1 MYNNNLLLRQLLP
14 NKFIFTLINGY
25 DKIVKMEMENK
36 KPKVLVT
43 YIEAGYGHIVSA
55 KALSES
61 LKNKYGNE
69 IDVVDVYVSE
79 NNEDVKK
86 FENYL
91 VAEVKRT
98 NKIKGYGSLQLSA
111 MHIIGSQNSLKLVHS
126 TIFKNAKKSVIELY
140 DKYKP
145 DMVVSTHFSPQHFAV
160 EYRNSTLH
168 NLLVANYN
176 PDPNVHGWW
185 DNRGDLFMV
194 NNHYAY
200 LEAIKNKFNPN
211 TIKRVGFTIRQSI
224 VNCNLT
230 REQLR
235 EKFNLPQNNFTICL
249 ADGAYATAKLKS
261 YTNELLK
268 CKHNITLLVIAGKN
282 KKVYDYFVQKQQ
294 MGKIPSNITLK
305 VFEFVDYAHE
315 LYGASDVFI
324 TKAGPNAIQDSLFMG
339 TPVLVNYYATVIENI
354 TQKLFTQVYKCGT
367 TILDKQTMRK
377 TIEKWIKHPKEL
389 NKYKQNCKRFDKTKN
404 GADDAA
410 DHIYNL
416 LKYQKPHLF
425 KNKSINQ

>member
-1 MYNNNLLLRQLLP
+1 MIL
-14 NKFIFTLINGY
+14 
-25 DKIVKMEMENK
+25 MENDIK

-43 YIEAGYGHIVSA
+43 YIEAGFGHIVSA
-55 KALSES
+55 KAVSES

-69 IDVVDVYVSE
+69 IDVVDVFVSE
-79 NNEDVKK
+79 NNPALKK

-98 NKIKGYGSLQLSA
+98 NKIKGYGSLQFSA
-111 MHIIGSQNSLKLVHS
+111 MHIIGSQNTLKLMHS
-126 TIFKNAKKSVIELY
+126 TAFKNAKKEFNKLY
-140 DKYKP
+140 DYYKP
-145 DMVVSTHFSPQHFAV
+145 DMVVSTHFSPQHFAI
-160 EYRNSTLH
+160 EYRNNTLN

-185 DNRGDLFMV
+185 DNRGDLFLV

-211 TIKRVGFTIRQSI
+211 TVKRVGFTIRQSI
-224 VNCNLT
+224 AKCNLS
-230 REQLR
+230 REELR
-235 EKFNLPQNNFTICL
+235 QKHNLPKDNFTVCL
-249 ADGAYATAKLKS
+249 ADGAYATAKVKS

-268 CKHNITLLVIAGKN
+268 SKHNMTIIVIAGKN
-282 KKVYDYFVQKQQ
+282 KKVYDYFSQKQKL
-294 MGKIPSNITLK
+294 GKIPSNITLK
-305 VFEFVDYAHE
+305 LYEFVDYAYE

-339 TPVLVNYYATVIENI
+339 TPVMVSYYATIIENI
-354 TQKLFTQVYKCGT
+354 TQKLFTKIYKCGV
-367 TILDKQTMRK
+367 TILDKVKMRK
-377 TIEKWIKHPKEL
+377 TIEKWIKNPTEL
-389 NKYKQNCKRFDKTKN
+389 NKYKQNCSRFDKTKN
-404 GADDAA
+404 GADDVA

-425 KNKSINQ
+425 K

>member
-1 MYNNNLLLRQLLP
+1 
-14 NKFIFTLINGY
+14 
-25 DKIVKMEMENK
+25 MEETIK

-55 KALSES
+55 KAISES

-69 IDVVDVYVSE
+69 LDVVDVYVSD
-79 NNEDVKK
+79 NDAIVKK

-98 NKIKGYGSLQLSA
+98 NKIKGYGTLQFSA
-111 MHIIGSQNSLKLVHS
+111 MHIIGSQNTLKLMHS
-126 TIFKNAKKSVIELY
+126 TAFNKAKKSITALY
-140 DKYKP
+140 DLHKP
-145 DMVVSTHFSPQHFAV
+145 DMVVSTHFSPQHFAI
-160 EYRNSTLH
+160 EYRNNTLN

-185 DNRGDLFMV
+185 DNRGDLFLV

-200 LEAIKNKFNPN
+200 LEAVKNKFNPN

-235 EKFNLPQNNFTICL
+235 EKHNLPQDTFTICI
-249 ADGAYATAKLKS
+249 ADGAYATARVKS

-268 CKHNITLLVIAGKN
+268 SKLNMTLLVIAGKN
-282 KKVYDYFVQKQQ
+282 KKVYDYFAEKQAL
-294 MGKIPSNITLK
+294 GKIPSNINLK
-305 VFEFVDYAHE
+305 LYEFVDYAHE

-339 TPVLVNYYATVIENI
+339 TPVLVSYYATIIENI
-354 TQKLFTQVYKCGT
+354 TQKLFTNIYKCGT
-367 TILDKQTMRK
+367 TILDKTKMRK
-377 TIEKWIKHPKEL
+377 TIEKWIKNPSEL

-404 GADDAA
+404 GADDVA

-416 LKYQKPHLF
+416 LKYQKPHMF
-425 KNKSINQ
+425 K